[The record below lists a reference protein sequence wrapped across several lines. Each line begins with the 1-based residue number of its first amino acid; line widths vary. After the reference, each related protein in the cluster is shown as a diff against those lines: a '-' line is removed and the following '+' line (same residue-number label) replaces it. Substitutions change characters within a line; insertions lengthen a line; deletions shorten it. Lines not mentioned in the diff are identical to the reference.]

1 MKLDPDCIRAVLLEL
16 EPVPYGEDAYV
27 ERIAEN
33 LEKYSEN
40 EVMYTCL
47 KLNEAGFIK
56 AVVRNY
62 PSDGYD
68 RVIKI
73 CDITYAGHQFLETVR
88 SPKSWKIIKSG
99 CESIGNFALKT
110 ISSIAEG
117 VATAAI
123 NQLLAGTINNT

>member
-40 EVMYTCL
+40 EVMYTCI

-56 AVVRNY
+56 AVVRNILLMDMTEL
-62 PSDGYD
+62 SKF
-68 RVIKI
+68 VILPMP
-73 CDITYAGHQFLETVR
+73 DISFSKR
-88 SPKSWKIIKSG
+88 
-99 CESIGNFALKT
+99 FAVPNHGKL
-110 ISSIAEG
+110 
-117 VATAAI
+117 
-123 NQLLAGTINNT
+123 